1 MRRIAIVIVMA
12 AGLIAA
18 RSATKT
24 ATKTATKNAATHR
37 ASTVTVQM
45 VGSSAGY
52 KFDPA
57 NLTIKTGDVVKFVVA
72 SGGPHNVSF
81 DASAIPA
88 GAAAVLQKNMTGQ
101 QAPLMGPLLPN
112 NGDSYTVSF
121 AGAPTGT
128 YHFFCLPHQSL
139 NMTGII
145 TVQ

>member
-1 MRRIAIVIVMA
+1 MRRIAIVLVMA
-12 AGLIAA
+12 AGLVAA
-18 RSATKT
+18 R
-24 ATKTATKNAATHR
+24 R
-37 ASTVTVQM
+37 ASDRVNTVTVQM
-45 VGSSAGY
+45 IGSSAGY

-57 NLTIKTGDVVKFVVA
+57 NFTIKSGDIVKFVVT

-101 QAPLMGPLLPN
+101 QAPLMGPLVANP
-112 NGDSYTVSF
+112 GDSYSVSF
-121 AGAPTGT
+121 AGAPTGV
-128 YHFFCLPHQSL
+128 YHYFCLPHQSL

>member
-1 MRRIAIVIVMA
+1 MRRIAIVMVMA

-18 RSATKT
+18 RSPRDHVKAHENTRV
-24 ATKTATKNAATHR
+24 NAR
-37 ASTVTVQM
+37 VNTVTVQM
-45 VGSSAGY
+45 IGSSAGY
-52 KFDPA
+52 KFDPS
-57 NLTIKTGDVVKFVVA
+57 NLTIKTGDVVKFVVQ

-81 DASAIPA
+81 DPQGVPA

-101 QAPLMGPLLPN
+101 MGPLTGPMVVN
-112 NGDSYTVSF
+112 PGDSYSVSF
-121 AGAPTGT
+121 AGAPAGT